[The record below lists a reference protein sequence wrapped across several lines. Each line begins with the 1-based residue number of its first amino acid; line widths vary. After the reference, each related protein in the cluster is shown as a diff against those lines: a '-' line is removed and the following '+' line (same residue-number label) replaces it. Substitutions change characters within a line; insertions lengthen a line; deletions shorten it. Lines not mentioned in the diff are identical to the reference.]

1 MSSRKF
7 NIKDLDFNNIGAWP
21 PVARAAFCGLMGL
34 LVIVL
39 SWFLLTSGKRDELI
53 TLEGKEVELR
63 DKFETT
69 SARAANL
76 EPLKAQLGLLGEQL
90 KTVLRQLPSK
100 TEMPD
105 LITDI
110 SQTAL
115 SSGINTELFQPNAEQ
130 VQEFYAEKPIAVR
143 MVGSY
148 HQFGNFVSGVA
159 SLPRMVIMTMQ
170 DVTLAPRKGDKVIS
184 TSPGVPLELVTTIKT
199 YRYLDE
205 KETEEQE
212 ALSAARAAEE
222 KKAQSKTEPAKTA
235 DAKEG
240 V

>member
-7 NIKDLDFNNIGAWP
+7 NIKELDFNNIGAWP
-21 PVARAAFCGLMGL
+21 LAARAVFCGLMGL

-53 TLEGKEVELR
+53 ALEGKEVELR
-63 DKFETT
+63 DTFKTT
-69 SARAANL
+69 SERAANL
-76 EPLKAQLGLLGEQL
+76 EPLKEQLALLSEQL

-110 SQTAL
+110 SQTAQ
-115 SSGINTELFQPNAEQ
+115 GTGVNTELFQPNPEQ

-184 TSPGVPLELVTTIKT
+184 AAPGVPLELVTTIKT

-212 ALSAARAAEE
+212 ALSVERAAEE
-222 KKAQSKTEPAKTA
+222 KKSQAKPKAEAPA
-235 DAKEG
+235 DNKEG
-240 V
+240 A

>member
-1 MSSRKF
+1 MSAKKF
-7 NIKDLDFNNIGAWP
+7 NIKELDFNNIGAWP
-21 PVARAAFCGLMGL
+21 PVARAVFC
-34 LVIVL
+34 VL
-39 SWFLLTSGKRDELI
+39 AGVFVVVMAWFLLTSSKREELVM
-53 TLEGKEVELR
+53 LEAKEVELR

-76 EPLKAQLGLLGEQL
+76 EPLKAQLAQLGEQL

-110 SQTAL
+110 SQTAQG
-115 SSGINTELFQPNAEQ
+115 SGIDTELFQPGAEQ

-143 MVGSY
+143 MVGTY
-148 HQFGNFVSGVA
+148 HQFGGFVSGVA

-170 DVTLAPRKGDKVIS
+170 DVTLGPREGDKVIS
-184 TSPGVPLELVTTIKT
+184 TEAGVPLELVSTIKT
-199 YRYLDE
+199 YRYLDD

-212 ALSAARAAEE
+212 ALSAERAKEE
-222 KKAQSKTEPAKTA
+222 KKGEAKTK
-235 DAKEG
+235 DAAPAEG
-240 V
+240 EGA